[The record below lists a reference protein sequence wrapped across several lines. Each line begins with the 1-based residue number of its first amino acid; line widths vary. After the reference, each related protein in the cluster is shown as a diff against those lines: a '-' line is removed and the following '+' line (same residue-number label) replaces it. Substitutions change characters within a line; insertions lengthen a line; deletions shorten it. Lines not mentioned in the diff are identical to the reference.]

1 MHRSRFGDAVRE
13 LMHRDGCRDAQR
25 VGGRGD
31 LGADVKATDLCGRR
45 W

>member
-13 LMHRDGCRDAQR
+13 LMHRDAQR

-31 LGADVKATDLCGRR
+31 LGTDVKATDLCGRR